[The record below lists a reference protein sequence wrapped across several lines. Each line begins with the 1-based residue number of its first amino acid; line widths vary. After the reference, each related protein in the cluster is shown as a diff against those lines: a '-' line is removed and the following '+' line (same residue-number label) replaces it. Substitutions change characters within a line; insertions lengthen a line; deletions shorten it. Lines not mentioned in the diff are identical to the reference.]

1 MYDKENAWK
10 QLDTPALVVDVGKLK
25 YNIEEYQKAVS
36 AYGVA
41 LRPHIKTHKMPR
53 IAHMQLAAG
62 AKGVVAAKLG
72 EAEVMADGGVDD
84 IFIAYPIIGREKLDR
99 LSALNR
105 RLRRLLVEVDSLEGG
120 RQLSEQAIRNGEIFN
135 VVAEVD
141 VVGAHRTGFSYET
154 AEEEILKLSSLPGL
168 NVMGLF
174 AYAYMTTRN
183 GTATSP
189 EEAGVSEGR
198 LTVELAGRLRAR
210 GLDLEMVAGGSS
222 PTGRYVASV
231 PGITEVHPGTYV
243 FYDAMSK
250 FYGIGASRCA
260 AYIGL
265 QWCPWVRTMPALMQ
279 GARPSQR
286 TLFPTAHH

>member
-198 LTVELAGRLRAR
+198 LTVELAGRLRA
-210 GLDLEMVAGGSS
+210 
-222 PTGRYVASV
+222 
-231 PGITEVHPGTYV
+231 
-243 FYDAMSK
+243 
-250 FYGIGASRCA
+250 
-260 AYIGL
+260 
-265 QWCPWVRTMPALMQ
+265 
-279 GARPSQR
+279 
-286 TLFPTAHH
+286 